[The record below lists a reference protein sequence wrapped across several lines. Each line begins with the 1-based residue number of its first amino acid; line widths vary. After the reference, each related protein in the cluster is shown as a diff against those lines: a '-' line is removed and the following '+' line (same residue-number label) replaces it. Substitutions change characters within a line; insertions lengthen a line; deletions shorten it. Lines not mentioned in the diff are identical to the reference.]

1 MKTMKATILTLAI
14 LAGSIGVAQT
24 TGFDSYT
31 TNQDGVIDRDGFTE
45 RYNNNFDQWD
55 IDRDGFIS
63 DREFYEVTYAGLD
76 KDRDMNLSQEEW
88 AEGHRNMYGDY
99 LNNRN
104 RTNAQNQ
111 ESKRNQKSQDQGNN
125 RNIEN
130 AKNAHNQGFN
140 RFDVNR
146 DGRLSNEEFY
156 TGFRDTDFYTSFDTN
171 RDGRVDR
178 DELNEGVFSNI
189 DTNNDGTLDR
199 NEYETYGAFYD
210 PANNSSRRQ

>member
-14 LAGSIGVAQT
+14 LAGSIGFAQT

-31 TNQDGVIDRDGFTE
+31 TTQDGVIDRDGFAE

-76 KDRDMNLSQEEW
+76 KDRDMILSQEEW
-88 AEGHRNMYGDY
+88 AEGHQNMYGDY
-99 LNNRN
+99 LNNG
-104 RTNAQNQ
+104 NAADAR
-111 ESKRNQKSQDQGNN
+111 ERDNN

-156 TGFRDTDFYTSFDTN
+156 TGFRDTDFYTSFDIN

-178 DELNEGVFSNI
+178 DELNEGVFTNI

-199 NEYETYGAFYD
+199 NEYETYGVFYD
-210 PANNSSRRQ
+210 PANRTDRQ